1 MPLILRCA
9 RCGVIVVRVEDLGG
23 RPLREIIGGKKCR
36 RCGAE
41 IEGKVVGKLTITPT
55 KRRKQI

>member
-9 RCGVIVVRVEDLGG
+9 RCCAVIIRVEDLGG
-23 RPLREIIGGKKCR
+23 RPLREIIGGRKCR
-36 RCGAE
+36 KCGAE
-41 IEGKVVGKLTITPT
+41 IEGRIAGKLTITPV